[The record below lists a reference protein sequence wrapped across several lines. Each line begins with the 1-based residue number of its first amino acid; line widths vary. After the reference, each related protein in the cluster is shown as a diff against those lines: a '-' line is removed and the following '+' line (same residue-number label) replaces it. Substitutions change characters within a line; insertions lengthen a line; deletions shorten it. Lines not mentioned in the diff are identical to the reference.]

1 MRVSVFRCLVSDLLP
16 YILLYAQSVRLICCL
31 SVCLSVSHTHRHSF
45 HLFDDFH
52 GVLGVIY
59 KASLVR

>member
-31 SVCLSVSHTHRHSF
+31 SVSHTHRHSF